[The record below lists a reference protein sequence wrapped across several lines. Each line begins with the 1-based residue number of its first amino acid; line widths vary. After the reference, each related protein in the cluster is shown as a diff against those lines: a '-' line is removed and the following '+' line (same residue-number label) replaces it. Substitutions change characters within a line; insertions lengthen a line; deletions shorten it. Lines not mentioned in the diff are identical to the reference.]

1 MAADTVEDLLFRLHL
16 NADEMNQQFVQVSR
30 TLNDNLSRINRER
43 NLIDIQTRI
52 DLQGLD
58 RATDATQIFEVRQRS
73 LQRQIELQR
82 QRLNLLNV
90 ALQDTRQRTGD
101 ASDETQRAQ
110 IRYEQA
116 RLAVARLETQLQN
129 LNETQ
134 NDTSAGTADWAERLQ
149 NVIKGGQFISA
160 VKNISEVISAVNE
173 QVMRLI
179 ERFKEMEKTAYDFN
193 LPFDKAKEFAMQIR
207 LAGGELEDVGGY
219 LRGITDAIVKGEVD
233 DPEWIALEKYGAE
246 IIDRETGRLK
256 SYAEIWDEVAK
267 AYEKAK
273 AAGNEIEFLQLT
285 GGESGVTDAIQ
296 ALERWKEAQED
307 AAKVVKSGI
316 DAKELRQAERAVNL
330 LTTQFEELHDA
341 LADLI
346 TPAVTEFAEN
356 LFKIFREGT
365 KFVKENKDEIRE
377 WGATFA
383 EISKHMPTTLPF
395 TNAFDSLKNIFN
407 SDSEAAENLKQGL
420 DGLNKTATGKIF
432 DRDNL
437 SQYGVTRANQFRD
450 EAEDIRLELDYID
463 EYQRKIA
470 QLNLWK
476 SRELD
481 GKIYV
486 SDDERAAIEE
496 LYSVKLEQIQRERAE
511 KSAQILEESKQR
523 TAQLVQETNEILA
536 EKNLSPWE
544 KEAEEI
550 GRWQHQSLDAIAEL
564 SKAVKDKTA
573 LLEESAAVAQNAA
586 AKETAAFEKEIERI
600 EQELD
605 RIRDKNMSLA
615 EKIFEQEHSRRDID
629 VKNAQKER
637 ARMYEE
643 GGYNANQIERWYKNR
658 LAEIQKNVNED
669 RGGDYRKMPKLP
681 DGSKQG
687 NTDYWENIQKQA
699 EKATNQTNAAQQLE
713 NQRNQLTQQHE
724 QFQQALQNH
733 ADQFGQYIQ
742 DFAQVPE
749 QTRQALLEPINN
761 FSQSVQNFAQVPR
774 QISSVVESLNKLPQ
788 EQPAQRTPPQITINL
803 SPNINLGGAYVFD
816 NAMKKR
822 LTDDITTEVANAI
835 KNAVQSA
842 VNSNDYGYGT

>member
-30 TLNDNLSRINRER
+30 TLNENLSRINRER

-134 NDTSAGTADWAERLQ
+134 NDTSAGTADWAENIS
-149 NVIKGGQFISA
+149 NVIKGGMLIAAFEN
-160 VKNISEVISAVNE
+160 VSEVISAVNE

-193 LPFDKAKEFAMQIR
+193 LPFDKAKEFAMQIK

-219 LRGITDAIVKGEVD
+219 LRGITDAVVKGQVD
-233 DPEWIALEKYGAE
+233 DPEWIALTKYGAE

-256 SYAEIWDEVAK
+256 NYAEIWDEVAK

-346 TPAVTEFAEN
+346 TPAVAEFAEN

-395 TNAFDSLKNIFN
+395 ANAFDSLKNIFN

-420 DGLNKTATGKIF
+420 EGLNKTDNSKVF

-544 KEAEEI
+544 KEANEI

-564 SKAVKDKTA
+564 SKAVQDKTA

-687 NTDYWENIQKQA
+687 NTDYWDNIQAQA

-713 NQRNQLTQQHE
+713 NQREQLTQQHE

-761 FSQSVQNFAQVPR
+761 FSQSVQNFAQVPG
-774 QISSVVESLNKLPQ
+774 QISSAVESLNRLPQ
-788 EQPAQRTPPQITINL
+788 EQPAQQQPQITINL

-816 NAMKKR
+816 NAMKKQ

-842 VNSNDYGYGT
+842 VNSNDYSYGN